1 MKLKKR
7 TLLIVEDDE
16 LLNTMYKLQCEAAIK
31 EIPGLEA
38 TVRQAFDYDQAR
50 EILKAEPVDFIS
62 LDIALS
68 REEEGKTDQQRA
80 EREAGGMTLLKQLQ
94 EANRP
99 PLGVVVSGETL
110 QSYAIDAYEAYG
122 ILAFYQKDR
131 FDIDEYKQAVKA
143 SLWYLNA
150 AELVDK
156 PEIEAAADGWQQALA
171 AAKVA
176 GIKEKNF
183 PESIGHK
190 IQDKWTHAVTGLPL
204 GHWTEEKLRNKVVGQ
219 KNWTLIRVTIDGF
232 SQFVSQLASQEE
244 AILTYT
250 VDLLKQV
257 CNQYPRQS
265 CVVGHLGHSE
275 FTSNP
280 NFVVIL
286 DEMDKRRATEIT
298 EQLIEKFNQKTKLF
312 APAFEKGGP
321 QKKLPLA
328 LRTKI
333 LSGDT
338 NSFEDLHRLLDSLG
352 SV

>member
-7 TLLIVEDDE
+7 ILLIVEDDE
-16 LLNTMYKLQCEAAIK
+16 LLNTMYKLQCEAAVK
-31 EIPGLEA
+31 EIPELEA
-38 TVRQAFDYDQAR
+38 AVRQAFDYDQAR
-50 EILKAEPVDFIS
+50 QILQAEPVDFIS

-80 EREAGGMTLLKQLQ
+80 EREAGGMTLLKELQ

-131 FDIDEYKQAVKA
+131 FDIDEYKHAVKA

-150 AELVDK
+150 AELIEK
-156 PEIEAAADGWQQALA
+156 PEIEAAAGGWQEALA

-190 IQDKWTHAVTGLPL
+190 IRDKWTHAVTGLPL

-219 KNWTLIRVTIDGF
+219 KEWTLIRATIDGF

-250 VDLLKQV
+250 VDLLRQV
-257 CNQYPRQS
+257 CEQYPDHR

-275 FTSNP
+275 VTSNP
-280 NFVVIL
+280 NFVIIL
-286 DEMDKRRATEIT
+286 DETDPRRAKEIT
-298 EQLIEKFNQKTKLF
+298 EQLIENFNQKARLF
-312 APAFEKGGP
+312 APALEKGGVE
-321 QKKLPLA
+321 KKIPLA
-328 LRTKI
+328 LKTKI
-333 LSGDT
+333 LSGDAYT
-338 NSFEDLHRLLDSLG
+338 FEDLHRLLDSLG
-352 SV
+352 SF